1 MKLLTTDVIAIII
14 ALLGLMYVTF
24 VGLFQ
29 IRKLEIENKKLKQ
42 KVADL
47 APPFQVVAK
56 NPGGLSTAL
65 STDLRVIKNTPELS
79 PKVACR
85 LSLSVLSDRITE

>member
-1 MKLLTTDVIAIII
+1 MKLLTTDIIAIII
-14 ALLGLMYVTF
+14 ALLGLMYISF

-47 APPFQVVAK
+47 APPF
-56 NPGGLSTAL
+56 
-65 STDLRVIKNTPELS
+65 
-79 PKVACR
+79 
-85 LSLSVLSDRITE
+85 

>member
-29 IRKLEIENKKLKQ
+29 IRKLEIENRKLKQ

-56 NPGGLSTAL
+56 IPGGYPQ
-65 STDLRVIKNTPELS
+65 VYPQ
-79 PKVACR
+79 VY
-85 LSLSVLSDRITE
+85 V